1 MSTITTTTELPPY
14 HLPPANHPT
23 ENFPISQKTILNFL
37 NTKCSTSM
45 ENLKQAHALILKT
58 GYFQDHYVSGSLL
71 KCYANPRFGSLES
84 SIRVLEH
91 VENPN
96 VFVWNCIIKGC
107 VDNKQFFK
115 AICLYHGMVITDS
128 RPNKYTYP
136 PLFKACTIEG
146 LTAEGVQVH
155 GHIIK
160 HGLNADGHIIS
171 AGIQMYASLGRLED
185 ARNMFD
191 ESAQRD
197 VICCNAMIDGYMK
210 SHAVKSARE
219 LFEDMKE
226 KNIGSWN
233 TMITGFA
240 NNEQIEEAK
249 KYFDEMP
256 KKDAVSWSAMIDG
269 YNKGGYFKE
278 ALEVF
283 NAMQGDEIKP
293 NKFVLSSVL
302 AACAYVGALAQGK
315 WIHAY
320 VRRNAIPLD
329 AVLGTSLID
338 MYAKCGRLDLA
349 WDVFEKM
356 KRREI
361 FSWNAMIGGL
371 AMHGRAED
379 AIELFLNMLRQN
391 LKPNNITFTAL
402 LNACAQA
409 GLVDRGLKYFRS
421 MEQVYELK
429 PTIEHYGCVVDLLG
443 RAGLL
448 TEAVELISHM
458 PMKPNAVVWGALLS
472 ACRIHGNVEL
482 AEKIGETL
490 LELEPEN
497 SGRYALLSN
506 IYAKAGKWDSVAK
519 LRKSMKERGIKTIP
533 GSSMIDLNGIVHK
546 FKVGDSSHPQISDIH
561 LMLEKI
567 IQKIGH
573 VPDTSQ
579 VLFDI
584 SEEEKETAV
593 SYHSEKL
600 AIAFGIL
607 NTAPGTTIHIVKN
620 LRACKDCHTAAKLIS
635 QVYKREIIV
644 RDRVRFHRFRNGQC
658 SCNDFW

>member
-1 MSTITTTTELPPY
+1 MSTITTTEIPPY
-14 HLPPANHPT
+14 HLPPANHLT

-45 ENLKQAHALILKT
+45 ENLEQAHALILKT
-58 GYFQDHYVSGSLL
+58 DHFQDHYVAGTLV
-71 KCYANPRFGSLES
+71 KCYANPRLGSLES

-91 VENPN
+91 VQNPN

-107 VDNKQFFK
+107 VDNKEFFK
-115 AICLYHGMVITDS
+115 AICFYIGMVSVDS

-136 PLFKACTIEG
+136 PLFKACIVKE
-146 LTAEGVQVH
+146 LIAEGMQLH

-171 AGIQMYASLGRLED
+171 SGIRMYASLGRLED
-185 ARNMFD
+185 AQNMFD

-197 VICCNAMIDGYMK
+197 VVCCNAMIDGCMK
-210 SHAVKSARE
+210 SRDLESARE
-219 LFEDMKE
+219 LFDDMKE
-226 KNIGSWN
+226 KNVGSWN
-233 TMITGFA
+233 TMVSGYA
-240 NNEQIEEAK
+240 NNGQIEEAK

-256 KKDAVSWSAMIDG
+256 EKDEVSWSAMIDG
-269 YNKGGYFKE
+269 YSKGRYFKE

-283 NAMQGDEIKP
+283 NAMQGEEIKP
-293 NKFVLSSVL
+293 SKFVLSSVL
-302 AACAYVGALAQGK
+302 AACANVGALAQGK
-315 WIHAY
+315 WIHDY
-320 VRRNAIPLD
+320 VRRNSIPLD
-329 AVLGTSLID
+329 AVLGTSLVD
-338 MYAKCGRLDLA
+338 MYAKCGRIDLA
-349 WDVFEKM
+349 WEVFEKM
-356 KRREI
+356 KDKEI

-379 AIELFLNMLRQN
+379 AIELFVKMLRQN
-391 LKPNNITFTAL
+391 LKPNDITFTAL
-402 LNACAQA
+402 LNACAHTA
-409 GLVDRGLKYFRS
+409 LVDKGLEYFHS
-421 MEQVYELK
+421 IEQVYELK
-429 PTIEHYGCVVDLLG
+429 PTLEHYGCVVDLLG

-448 TEAVELISHM
+448 TEAVGLINHM
-458 PMKPNAVVWGALLS
+458 PMKPNAVVYGALLS
-472 ACRIHGNVEL
+472 ACGIHGNVDL

-506 IYAKAGKWDSVAK
+506 IYAKAGKWDNVAK
-519 LRKSMKERGIKTIP
+519 LRKSMKERGMKTIP
-533 GSSMIDLNGIVHK
+533 GSSTINLNGIVHE
-546 FKVGDSSHPQISDIH
+546 FKVGDSSHPQINDIH

-584 SEEEKETAV
+584 SEEEKETAL

-607 NTAPGTTIHIVKN
+607 NTAPGTTICIVKN

-644 RDRVRFHRFRNGQC
+644 RDRVRFHHFKNGQC